1 MKLTR
6 TRLILVS
13 TVGALIAVAAF
24 SVVLGGHG
32 GGGSAAPNTGAQLSR
47 LEFSAALPANTGPGS
62 VAAGSAAQGDVA
74 ALSGSGSAAAGGPS
88 YGDANSVAKAFSVD
102 ASTAGSGSVAGAEA
116 AAPAAPSTDQGAQ
129 PAQLPDVL
137 GRKIVQTTDI
147 DVQVKEVPR
156 SFQDIVR
163 IATTAGGF
171 VASSTFS
178 NADKQQIADLT
189 IRVPAD
195 QYQSVLAQVRG
206 MGDVATEKSD
216 ANDATQEY
224 TDLQARM
231 RTLQATEQRYL
242 DLLARAETVP
252 DILTLQDRLDSVRG
266 QIEQVQGRINL
277 LDHLTD
283 LATITVHLRPLAV
296 VAQAST
302 GGGAHPINAAQS
314 AWEHSLEALRNLAA
328 AALVVTVFSW
338 WLIPPLAA
346 LAFGARWW
354 LGRRPRPSV
363 QTT

>member
-1 MKLTR
+1 MKLIR
-6 TRLILVS
+6 TRLILA
-13 TVGALIAVAAF
+13 GALGVLVAVAALALALQ
-24 SVVLGGHG
+24 SHG
-32 GGGSAAPNTGAQLSR
+32 GGGVKSSTSAQPSG
-47 LEFSAALPANTGPGS
+47 LEFSAARSSDAGPGS
-62 VAAGSAAQGDVA
+62 VAAGSAAQGDVVA
-74 ALSGSGSAAAGGPS
+74 NTSPGSAAAG
-88 YGDANSVAKAFSVD
+88 
-102 ASTAGSGSVAGAEA
+102 
-116 AAPAAPSTDQGAQ
+116 APSTDLGAQ
-129 PAQLPDVL
+129 PAPNLPDIL

-206 MGDVATEKSD
+206 MGNVATEKSD

-224 TDLQARM
+224 TDLQARL
-231 RTLQATEQRYL
+231 RTLEATEQRYL
-242 DLLARAETVP
+242 DLLAKAETVP

-283 LATITVHLRPLAV
+283 LATITVHLRPLIV
-296 VAQAST
+296 VAQASA

-314 AWEHSLEALRNLAA
+314 AWDHSLEALRSLAA

>member
-1 MKLTR
+1 MKLTQ
-6 TRLILVS
+6 TRLILV
-13 TVGALIAVAAF
+13 GALGALVAVAAI
-24 SVVLGGHG
+24 
-32 GGGSAAPNTGAQLSR
+32 
-47 LEFSAALPANTGPGS
+47 AL
-62 VAAGSAAQGDVA
+62 
-74 ALSGSGSAAAGGPS
+74 ALNHSGSGKKSAQPSRLALSTSGSASS
-88 YGDANSVAKAFSVD
+88 YGDANSVVSALRKDTSSAVSSVPG
-102 ASTAGSGSVAGAEA
+102 AEAVAPSVAGQ
-116 AAPAAPSTDQGAQ
+116 SAQ

-206 MGDVATEKSD
+206 MGNIATEKSD

-224 TDLQARM
+224 SDLQARL

-242 DLLARAETVP
+242 DLLAKAETVP

-266 QIEQVQGRINL
+266 QIEQVQGRTAL

-283 LATITVHLRPLAV
+283 LATITVHLRPLIA

-302 GGGAHPINAAQS
+302 GGGAHPISAAQN
-314 AWEHSLEALRNLAA
+314 AWGHSLEALRNLAA

-338 WLIPPLAA
+338 WLIPPLGA

-354 LGRRPRPSV
+354 LARRPRPSV

>member
-6 TRLILVS
+6 TRLILA
-13 TVGALIAVAAF
+13 GALGALVAAAALA
-24 SVVLGGHG
+24 VVLEGRG
-32 GGGSAAPNTGAQLSR
+32 GGGKESASPGTNML
-47 LEFSAALPANTGPGS
+47 AA
-62 VAAGSAAQGDVA
+62 VADVAQGA
-74 ALSGSGSAAAGGPS
+74 PS
-88 YGDANSVAKAFSVD
+88 YGDASSVAKAFSVD
-102 ASTAGSGSVAGAEA
+102 ASTAGSGSVTGAEA
-116 AAPAAPSTDQGAQ
+116 AAPAAPGQPAQ
-129 PAQLPDVL
+129 PAQLPDIL

-206 MGDVATEKSD
+206 MGNVATEKSD

-224 TDLQARM
+224 TDLQARL
-231 RTLQATEQRYL
+231 RTLDATEQRYL
-242 DLLARAETVP
+242 DLLAKAETVP

-283 LATITVHLRPLAV
+283 LATITVHLRPLIV
-296 VAQAST
+296 VAQASA
-302 GGGAHPINAAQS
+302 GGGAHPISAAQS

-338 WLIPPLAA
+338 WLIPPLGA

-354 LGRRPRPSV
+354 LARRPRPSV